1 MKLNGFIL
9 TSEQVEATLKKVIF
23 GTSHLKIM
31 SIQYAG
37 TEKAGEQVISLATA
51 IMENLHLSF
60 NYMPNV
66 KKLLPTIPLPH
77 TSPTS
82 NVLLCGVYDPVSPLS
97 WLRGTPNT
105 VKKIWRHT
113 TDYWMQV
120 HND

>member
-1 MKLNGFIL
+1 MKLYGFIL

-37 TEKAGEQVISLATA
+37 TEKAGEQVVSLATA

-66 KKLLPTIPLPH
+66 KKTITNYTIATYQSHLQCTAVRSVRPRQSSLLAARNSQHCQENLETH
-77 TSPTS
+77 YR
-82 NVLLCGVYDPVSPLS
+82 LLDA
-97 WLRGTPNT
+97 GT
-105 VKKIWRHT
+105 
-113 TDYWMQV
+113 
-120 HND
+120 